1 MYKIIKAVKYNN
13 IIYKGKQIDKPCIYN
28 QDFVMYNMYTI
39 YKHYH
44 CDFLGLMTVD

>member
-13 IIYKGKQIDKPCIYN
+13 IIYKGKQIDTPCIYN
-28 QDFVMYNMYTI
+28 YDIVMYNIYTI